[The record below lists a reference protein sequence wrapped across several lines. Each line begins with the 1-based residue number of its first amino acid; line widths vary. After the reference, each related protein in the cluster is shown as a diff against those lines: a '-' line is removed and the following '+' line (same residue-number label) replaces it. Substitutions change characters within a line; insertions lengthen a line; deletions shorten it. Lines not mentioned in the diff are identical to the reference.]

1 MMTEKYAMEDEV
13 KCIKIRHG
21 KVRKSEVRESKV
33 RKQTQSA
40 EQ

>member
-1 MMTEKYAMEDEV
+1 MTEKYAMEDEV
-13 KCIKIRHG
+13 KKVEIG
-21 KVRKSEVRESKV
+21 FSKVRKSEVRESKV